1 MISPAA
7 RAPQKNRSA
16 FPLHDENS
24 AAWQRLLS
32 WRLFRAS
39 RALAAEAMRTD
50 LERFFNPRSIAII
63 GASRD
68 FMTISG
74 QPLKHLQSHHYQ
86 GRLYPVNPRYPEV
99 GGVKCYAS
107 LAEVPETPDLVL
119 ILVNASRVADMLRQC
134 GEKRVPYVIIF
145 SSGFSEMGGEGV
157 RLQQELSEI
166 ARSHDIGVIGPNCQG
181 MMNVADGVF
190 AGFGSVF
197 FTDYE
202 PGAVSMVSQSGGFG
216 FSVMNLSSKDGGLP
230 FRQMVTTGNEIGVST
245 LDFIDYFIQDPKTRI
260 IAGYLEGAKDARRL
274 PEIGQKA
281 LAAGKPI
288 LMWKVGNTEQGQK
301 AAASHTANLGGAMA
315 LYKAAFRQHGIIQ
328 VEDIQDVVDYGRAF
342 GSGRLPEGNRLAII
356 TISGGAGI
364 LMTDECI
371 GRGMR
376 MAELAPATVAKLRE
390 FVPSFGSLN
399 NPVDVTAAIF
409 NDLSLINRTLQA
421 IVDDPGV
428 DCIAMIN
435 ASLQGEIAKKIAAEI
450 VAVAGRTDKPICIAW
465 SARDVMA
472 PEAYAALDAARI
484 PHYKSPVRCGRAMAA
499 VSWYA
504 EVKRR
509 NEARRGEKPLAIS
522 KPAAAGILAGRSGD
536 VAEHAAKRVLAE
548 YGIPVTGEALAT
560 SRQEAVAAAK
570 RIGYPVA
577 IKVQS
582 PDISHKTEARAVRL
596 GIATGS
602 ELEAAYEE
610 VLANA
615 RAYQKD
621 ARIEGVLVQEM
632 VQSGVETILG
642 VTNDPLFGPAVMF
655 GLGGIFAEVLKD
667 VSFRLAPVTP
677 AVARDMIEEIAGY
690 PLLAG
695 ARGKPPADI
704 AALADAIVRLS
715 ALAMDLK
722 DRVSELDINPLFVFA
737 EGEGV
742 KAADALIKVKA

>member
-1 MISPAA
+1 
-7 RAPQKNRSA
+7 
-16 FPLHDENS
+16 
-24 AAWQRLLS
+24 
-32 WRLFRAS
+32 
-39 RALAAEAMRTD
+39 MRTD
-50 LERFFNPRSIAII
+50 LERFFNPGSIAII
-63 GASRD
+63 GASQD

-86 GRLYPVNPRYPEV
+86 GRLYPVNPRYQEV
-99 GGVKCYAS
+99 AGVKCYPA
-107 LAEVPETPDLVL
+107 LAGLPETPDLVL
-119 ILVNASRVADMLRQC
+119 ILVNAARVADMLQQC
-134 GEKRVPYVIIF
+134 GEKGVPYVIIF

-157 RLQQELSEI
+157 KLQRQLAEI
-166 ARSHDIGVIGPNCQG
+166 ARRYEIGVIGPNCQG

-202 PGAVSMVSQSGGFG
+202 PGRVSMVSQSGGFG

-230 FRQMVTTGNEIGVST
+230 FRQMVTTGNEIGIST
-245 LDFIDYFIQDPKTRI
+245 LDFINYYIQDPNTEI
-260 IAGYLEGAKDARRL
+260 IVCYLEGAKDAWRL

-315 LYKAAFRQHGIIQ
+315 LYKAAFRQNGIIQ

-342 GSGRLPEGNRLAII
+342 RNGRLPKGNRLAII

-376 MAELAPATVAKLRE
+376 LADLAPETVAKLRE
-390 FVPSFGSLN
+390 FVPSFGSIN

-409 NDLSLINRTLQA
+409 NDLTLINRTLQT

-435 ASLQGEIAKKIAAEI
+435 ASLQGEIANKIAAEI
-450 VAVAGRTDKPICIAW
+450 VAVSGKTAKPIYIAW

-472 PEAYAALDAARI
+472 PQAYSALEAARI

-504 EVKRR
+504 EAKRR
-509 NEARRGEKPLAIS
+509 RDRQSGEKALTLS
-522 KPAAAGILAGRSGD
+522 SAGARQALEGRTAD
-536 VAEHAAKRVLAE
+536 VSEYQAKRILSE
-548 YGIPVTGEALAT
+548 YGIAVTQEELATTREQALA
-560 SRQEAVAAAK
+560 VAK

-596 GIATGS
+596 NIGS
-602 ELEAAYEE
+602 DRELALAFEE
-610 VLANA
+610 VLSNA
-615 RAYQKD
+615 RAYRKD
-621 ARIEGVLVQEM
+621 ASIEGVLIQEM
-632 VQSGVETILG
+632 VTDGLEAILG

-677 AVARDMIEEIAGY
+677 SVAREMIEEIAGY
-690 PLLAG
+690 PVLAG
-695 ARGKPPADI
+695 ARGRPRADVD
-704 AALADAIVRLS
+704 ALVDAIVRLS
-715 ALAMDLK
+715 ALAVDLK
-722 DRVSELDINPLFVFA
+722 DRVAELDINPLFVFA
-737 EGEGV
+737 EGRGV
-742 KAADALIKVKA
+742 KAADALIKPVTK

>member
-1 MISPAA
+1 
-7 RAPQKNRSA
+7 
-16 FPLHDENS
+16 
-24 AAWQRLLS
+24 
-32 WRLFRAS
+32 
-39 RALAAEAMRTD
+39 MRTD
-50 LERFFNPRSIAII
+50 LERFFNPGSIAII
-63 GASRD
+63 GASQD

-86 GRLYPVNPRYPEV
+86 GRLYPVNPRYQEV
-99 GGVKCYAS
+99 AGVKCYPA
-107 LAEVPETPDLVL
+107 LAGLPETPDLVL
-119 ILVNASRVADMLRQC
+119 ILVNAARVADMLQQC
-134 GEKRVPYVIIF
+134 GEKGVPYVIIF

-157 RLQQELSEI
+157 KLQRQLAEI
-166 ARSHDIGVIGPNCQG
+166 ARRYEIGVIGPNCQG

-202 PGAVSMVSQSGGFG
+202 PGRVSMVSQSGGFG

-245 LDFIDYFIQDPKTRI
+245 LDFINYFIQDPKTDI
-260 IAGYLEGAKDARRL
+260 IAGYLEGAKDAWRL

-315 LYKAAFRQHGIIQ
+315 LYKAAFRQNGIIQ

-342 GSGRLPEGNRLAII
+342 RNGRLPKGNRLAII

-376 MAELAPATVAKLRE
+376 LADLAPETVAKLRE
-390 FVPSFGSLN
+390 FVPSFGSIN

-409 NDLSLINRTLQA
+409 NDLTLINRTLQT

-435 ASLQGEIAKKIAAEI
+435 ASLQGEIANKIAAEI
-450 VAVAGRTDKPICIAW
+450 VAVSGKTAKPIYIAW

-472 PEAYAALDAARI
+472 PQAYSALEAARI

-504 EVKRR
+504 EAKRR
-509 NEARRGEKPLAIS
+509 RDRQSGEKALTLS
-522 KPAAAGILAGRSGD
+522 SAGARKALDGRTAD
-536 VAEHAAKRVLAE
+536 VSEYQAKRILSE
-548 YGIPVTGEALAT
+548 YGIAVTQEELATTREQALA
-560 SRQEAVAAAK
+560 VAK

-596 GIATGS
+596 NIGS
-602 ELEAAYEE
+602 DGELALAFEE
-610 VLANA
+610 VLSNA
-615 RAYQKD
+615 RAYRKD
-621 ARIEGVLVQEM
+621 ASIEGVLIQEM
-632 VQSGVETILG
+632 VKDGLEAILG

-677 AVARDMIEEIAGY
+677 SVAREMIEEIAGY
-690 PLLAG
+690 PVLAG
-695 ARGKPPADI
+695 ARGRPRADVD
-704 AALADAIVRLS
+704 ALVDAIVRLS
-715 ALAMDLK
+715 ALAVDLK
-722 DRVSELDINPLFVFA
+722 DRVAELDINPLFVFA
-737 EGEGV
+737 EGRGV
-742 KAADALIKVKA
+742 KAADALIKLKP